1 MKVIIDERET
11 ELFEKCFS
19 IVNCE
24 GNATNIQLS
33 KQVLPI
39 GDILIRTDEDKEI
52 MIIERKSFQ
61 DLLSSIKDGR
71 YEEQSY
77 RLTHSSGFPLHSIV
91 YVLEGLFSQLRNVA
105 EKKLVYSCIAS
116 LNYFKGFSVMK
127 TSNTRE
133 TAELIIWMANKID
146 RDIIKGKIPWY
157 LLRTSQSSHLP
168 PLTEPHPEQELEQKQ
183 EPITEVIDNYCTVVK
198 KNKKENITPEN
209 IGEILLCQIPGISSV
224 TAISIMKNFHGF
236 PDLLEQL
243 QNNPNILDG
252 IQYES
257 NGKMRKINKTCIV
270 NIKKY
275 LCKAVIPSP
284 VLSTTETIPVVVDTN
299 TEKGK
304 GKGKSKAKA
313 KGSAKGI
320 AKDKTNTI

>member
-11 ELFEKCFS
+11 DLYDKCFS

-24 GNATNIQLS
+24 GNATNIQLF

-39 GDILIRTDEDKEI
+39 GDVLIRSDEDKEI
-52 MIIERKSFQ
+52 MILERKSFQ
-61 DLLSSIKDGR
+61 DLLASIKDGR

-77 RLTHSSGFPLHSIV
+77 RLTHSSGFSLHNIV

-127 TSNTRE
+127 TSSVRE
-133 TAELIIWMANKID
+133 SAELVIWMANKID

-157 LLRTSQSSHLP
+157 LLRTMQSSHLP
-168 PLTEPHPEQELEQKQ
+168 PLTEPFPS
-183 EPITEVIDNYCTVVK
+183 INNNNNTEIKDSEDLPNVLQSNNQIPNNYCSVVK

-224 TAISIMKNFHGF
+224 TAISIMKQFQNF

-243 QNNPNILDG
+243 QNNPKVLDN

-257 NGKMRKINKTCIV
+257 NGKFRKINKPCIE

-275 LCKAVIPSP
+275 LCKP
-284 VLSTTETIPVVVDTN
+284 V
-299 TEKGK
+299 
-304 GKGKSKAKA
+304 
-313 KGSAKGI
+313 
-320 AKDKTNTI
+320 

>member
-24 GNATNIQLS
+24 GNATNIQLF

-39 GDILIRTDEDKEI
+39 GDILIRSDEDKDI

-91 YVLEGLFSQLRNVA
+91 YVLEGMFSQLRNIA
-105 EKKLVYSCIAS
+105 EKKLIYSCIAS

-133 TAELIIWMANKID
+133 SAELVIWMANKID

-168 PLTEPHPEQELEQKQ
+168 PLTEPHPNTDPNPNTDSSTK
-183 EPITEVIDNYCTVVK
+183 EPEVIDNYCTVVK

-224 TAISIMKNFHGF
+224 TAISIMKNFKGF

-243 QNNPNILDG
+243 ENNPTILDG

-257 NGKMRKINKTCIV
+257 NGKMRKINKTCIA

-275 LCKAVIPSP
+275 LCKTRDVAEVATTEAVIT
-284 VLSTTETIPVVVDTN
+284 TTETPTI
-299 TEKGK
+299 TETESTPKM
-304 GKGKSKAKA
+304 KANA
-313 KGSAKGI
+313 KPK
-320 AKDKTNTI
+320 KKKTVS

>member
-1 MKVIIDERET
+1 MKVIIDERES

-24 GNATNIQLS
+24 GNATNIQLI

-39 GDILIRTDEDKEI
+39 GDVLIRSDEDKDI

-91 YVLEGLFSQLRNVA
+91 YVLEGMFSQLRNVA
-105 EKKLVYSCIAS
+105 EKKLIYSCIAS

-133 TAELIIWMANKID
+133 TAELVIWMANKID

-168 PLTEPHPEQELEQKQ
+168 PLTEPHPESHQEKET
-183 EPITEVIDNYCTVVK
+183 ETEVVDNYCTVVK

-224 TAISIMKNFHGF
+224 TAISIMKNFKGF

-243 QNNPNILDG
+243 ENNPSILDG

-257 NGKMRKINKTCIV
+257 NGKMRKINKTCIA

-275 LCKAVIPSP
+275 LCKASIVTA
-284 VLSTTETIPVVVDTN
+284 VVNTETETVTP
-299 TEKGK
+299 
-304 GKGKSKAKA
+304 KAKA
-313 KGSAKGI
+313 KAKI
-320 AKDKTNTI
+320 KIKKTKTKTKTNIDITTTDTI

>member
-24 GNATNIQLS
+24 GNTTNIQLF
-33 KQVLPI
+33 KQVLLI

-91 YVLEGLFSQLRNVA
+91 YVLEGMFSQLKNVA

-133 TAELIIWMANKID
+133 SAELVIWMANKID

-168 PLTEPHPEQELEQKQ
+168 PLTEPHPDAEEKSDTETTK
-183 EPITEVIDNYCTVVK
+183 ETETKTEVIDNYCTVVK

-224 TAISIMKNFHGF
+224 TAISIMKNFRGF

-284 VLSTTETIPVVVDTN
+284 VVSTTETITTID
-299 TEKGK
+299 EKV
-304 GKGKSKAKA
+304 KSKPK
-313 KGSAKGI
+313 KS
-320 AKDKTNTI
+320 KTKPNSKV